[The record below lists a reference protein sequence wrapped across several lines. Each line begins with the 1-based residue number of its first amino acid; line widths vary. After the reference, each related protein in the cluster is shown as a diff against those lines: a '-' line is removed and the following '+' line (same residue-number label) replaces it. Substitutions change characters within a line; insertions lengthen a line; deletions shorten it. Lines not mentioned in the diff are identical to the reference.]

1 MYVYVNCFF
10 IFYSLTENRNLGI
23 YNILEIK
30 ILNRKNIYLYKNKN
44 KMYSTQSSQL
54 QMKSTKNRTP

>member
-1 MYVYVNCFF
+1 
-10 IFYSLTENRNLGI
+10 LAENRNLTI
-23 YNILEIK
+23 YNKLEIK
-30 ILNRKNIYLYKNKN
+30 ILNRKNIYLYKNKT